1 MISLPKLNL
10 PAIAPRAILSRKRLP
25 GSSLLGISL
34 DGHRLEAV
42 VVRRSGDSFH
52 AQNAF
57 GASLE
62 LNLLTNDP
70 ELVGRE
76 IRNHLD
82 KAGIDE
88 RHCAVCLPLDWALTL
103 HIPVPELPAED
114 VDAFLNTEAERGFPF
129 AQETLSIGSSR
140 CRAPNG
146 ALLATLIAVP
156 KEHLTTLQKIL
167 KAAQL
172 KPFSF
177 SLGMPALQPV
187 SGSAGEGL
195 AALGLSENNV
205 ELQVTCGG
213 GIAALRALEG
223 AMEQDGMHK
232 VPYADVVARDLRI
245 TLGQLPSELR
255 DTVRKLK
262 VFGNREYFERF
273 AEDLA
278 ARAKLMGL
286 EMELVRAYNETQFGM
301 PMPADAVVS
310 PALSLAARLLA
321 GQALEFEFL
330 PPKISAWQ
338 QFNKRYSSG
347 KLAWAGGAA
356 GVIAL
361 VVLLAF
367 LFQQW
372 QLSRWGAKWAAIKPR
387 VTELD
392 SMQQQIRRFRPW
404 FDESFRT
411 LSILQRLT
419 EAFPEDGSVSAK
431 RVVIKDPATVTCSGI
446 ARDIPSLL
454 KVRDQLRATKEVAD
468 VQLPQMQGK
477 APVQFSLQFRWNQRG
492 NP

>member
-1 MISLPKLNL
+1 MSRLPKLNL
-10 PAIAPRAILSRKRLP
+10 SSIDPGAILARKRGP

-42 VVRRSGDSFH
+42 LVRRAGDAFRT
-52 AQNAF
+52 QDAF

-62 LNLLTNDP
+62 LNLLTDDP

-82 KAGIDE
+82 RAGISE
-88 RHCAVCLPLDWALTL
+88 RQCAVCLPLDWALTL
-103 HIPVPELPAED
+103 HVPVPELPPED

-129 AQETLSIGSSR
+129 APDTLSVVSSR
-140 CRAPNG
+140 CRATGG
-146 ALLATLIAVP
+146 ALLATLIAIP
-156 KEHLTTLQKIL
+156 KEHLATLQKIL

-172 KPFSF
+172 KPLSF

-187 SGSAGEGL
+187 ASSAAAGL

-223 AMEQDGMHK
+223 AMEQDGVQK

-245 TLGQLPSELR
+245 TLGQLPPELR
-255 DTVRKLK
+255 DTIRKLR
-262 VFGNREYFERF
+262 VFGNRDSFERF

-278 ARAKLMGL
+278 SRAKVMGL
-286 EMELVRAYNETQFGM
+286 EMELVRKYSDDQFGYR
-301 PMPADAVVS
+301 MPAEAVVS

-321 GQALEFEFL
+321 GQAVEFEFL
-330 PPKISAWQ
+330 PPKVSAWK
-338 QFNKRYSSG
+338 QFSNRYSSG
-347 KLAWAGGAA
+347 KLEYAGGAI
-356 GVIAL
+356 GAL
-361 VVLLAF
+361 VVLVLLAF
-367 LFQQW
+367 AVQQW
-372 QLSRWGAKWAAIKPR
+372 QLSHWRTKWDAIKPK

-392 SMQQQIRRFRPW
+392 KMQQQIRRFRPW
-404 FDESFRT
+404 FDDSYRT

-419 EAFPEDGSVSAK
+419 EAFPEDSAVSAK
-431 RVVIKDPATVTCSGI
+431 RVEIRDPATVTCSGI

-454 KVRDQLRATKEVAD
+454 KVRDQLRATKGVVD
-468 VQLPQMQGK
+468 VQLPQMRGK
-477 APVQFSLQFRWNQRG
+477 APVQFSLQFRWSPAG